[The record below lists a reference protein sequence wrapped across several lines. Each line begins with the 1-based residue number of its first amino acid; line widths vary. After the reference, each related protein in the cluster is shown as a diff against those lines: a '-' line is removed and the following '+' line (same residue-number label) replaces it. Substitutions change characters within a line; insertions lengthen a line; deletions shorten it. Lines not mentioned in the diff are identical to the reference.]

1 MKIRHAFLAGQ
12 LSGKAVGWVN
22 GLGWVS
28 WVSWVSMLLS
38 KHKGSQVEDQRAC
51 NDLMAVVHLLSILD
65 QEQETAFSGD
75 RLHADTDSQS
85 QVLAHTQRFSLNRGV
100 LPFCICF
107 FLSK

>member
-1 MKIRHAFLAGQ
+1 MKISYVFLAGQ
-12 LSGKAVGWVN
+12 LSGKSVGWAN
-22 GLGWVS
+22 GLG

-65 QEQETAFSGD
+65 QEQETAFPGD

-85 QVLAHTQRFSLNRGV
+85 QVLARTQRFSLNRGV